1 MNLSGKHANRLEQ
14 RKFYSSFATF
24 LSHEYDCF
32 NNFFVSG
39 YVQRRKKKKKRKKK
53 LLKTIRTD
61 LIRTYIIWDKMKNI
75 LQGETLEENISRKLL
90 LAVWLSL
97 WLLSHIKR
105 IVQHIKMCG
114 NRNFCF
120 NAHICMHTN
129 MYCLNI

>member
-1 MNLSGKHANRLEQ
+1 MRIDWSKENFIHLLPHFFLMNMTASIISLFQVMFKDE
-14 RKFYSSFATF
+14 
-24 LSHEYDCF
+24 
-32 NNFFVSG
+32 
-39 YVQRRKKKKKRKKK
+39 KKKKKRKKK